1 MKSLQPFGVKLTDEL
16 NLNLTSP
23 QRYKTKFKY
32 GMKTLIIISI
42 SIILTLVVYSSV
54 KQRKVVSCLSD
65 CYYQCGSLFT
75 VGMLLVAA
83 MMTPVALTVNDGV
96 VSFMMM
102 ASLAFIGVAADYQGT
117 SDMERKVHVVS
128 AYVACAAAVV
138 FSLSSFPSD
147 PSLADVLTVL
157 FPALLLFTAGLLRYD
172 SRLLCYEL
180 TALSMAA
187 ATCWVALE

>member
-1 MKSLQPFGVKLTDEL
+1 
-16 NLNLTSP
+16 
-23 QRYKTKFKY
+23 
-32 GMKTLIIISI
+32 MKTLIIISI
-42 SIILTLVVYSSV
+42 SIILTLVVVASV

-83 MMTPVALTVNDGV
+83 MMTPVALSVNDGV
-96 VSFMMM
+96 VSFLMT

-128 AYVACAAAVV
+128 AYVACAAAVI
-138 FSLSSFPSD
+138 FTWSSFPSD
-147 PSLADVLTVL
+147 PCLADVLTVL
-157 FPALLLFTAGLLRYD
+157 FPALLLFTAGLLCYD
-172 SRLLCYEL
+172 SRLLFYEL

-187 ATCWVALE
+187 TTCWVAIE

>member
-1 MKSLQPFGVKLTDEL
+1 
-16 NLNLTSP
+16 
-23 QRYKTKFKY
+23 
-32 GMKTLIIISI
+32 MKTLIIISI
-42 SIILTLVVYSSV
+42 SIILTLVVVASV

-83 MMTPVALTVNDGV
+83 MMTPVALSVNDGV
-96 VSFMMM
+96 VSFLMT

-128 AYVACAAAVV
+128 AYVACAAAVI
-138 FSLSSFPSD
+138 FTWSSFPSD
-147 PSLADVLTVL
+147 PCLADVLTVL
-157 FPALLLFTAGLLRYD
+157 FPALLLFTAALLCYG
-172 SRLLCYEL
+172 SRLLFYEL
-180 TALSMAA
+180 TALSMAV

>member
-1 MKSLQPFGVKLTDEL
+1 
-16 NLNLTSP
+16 
-23 QRYKTKFKY
+23 
-32 GMKTLIIISI
+32 MKTLIIISI